1 MAAANINM
9 ICALLSASFSP
20 RLFGRGAEMYADKAA
35 AASVR
40 APTASSNLVPAIRAE
55 LQSARKQM
63 RISHSSTRQI
73 RLFRRSH
80 GRSALVAGLRCAAG
94 RAAPRRPT
102 WRASRACP
110 CGGTAAWRCMA
121 ATASRAARR
130 GGSGGLGW
138 PWGRSGLI
146 ACCQPASGRGA
157 LRAVGHRQM
166 TPPGL
171 AQAWPC
177 HGR

>member
-1 MAAANINM
+1 MATANINM
-9 ICALLSASFSP
+9 ICALLSVSFSP
-20 RLFGRGAEMYADKAA
+20 RLFGQGAEMYADKAA

-40 APTASSNLVPAIRAE
+40 APTASSDLVPAIRAE

-63 RISHSSTRQI
+63 RIFHSSSRQI
-73 RLFRRSH
+73 RHFRRSH
-80 GRSALVAGLRCAAG
+80 SRSALVAGLRCAAG

-110 CGGTAAWRCMA
+110 CGGTARTAAAAWRCMA

-146 ACCQPASGRGA
+146 ACCQPAS
-157 LRAVGHRQM
+157 
-166 TPPGL
+166 
-171 AQAWPC
+171 
-177 HGR
+177 